1 MANADGSNPRKVS
14 EDGYSY
20 RCGFSEEFV
29 PLIVTTGRSISI
41 IRHDLENGEET
52 TLLTG
57 VEDRL
62 AISPDGRSFLFVSG
76 LDLSTFPSS
85 GSESLEIL
93 DIATGQRHLLHG
105 PHADASYHG
114 LIWSPDGQRVGFIAA
129 PPRSLPVG
137 SLPPPG
143 PTPSPNSGGSAP
155 PGSEAQGSPSPFS
168 DYGLYVR
175 DLTGAEATLVY
186 QFEEDDFPYVE
197 WSPSGEWLLIGG
209 VGVGPK
215 TQPFIG
221 VYSETLPTRE
231 AEELGIE
238 GGALTHSVVEDGP
251 SAGILE
257 WGDVI
262 TAINGE
268 KITSAEDI
276 GPLVRASNP
285 GDVLTLTIY
294 RVRTR
299 ETLEVDVTVGQRDV
313 PPFERELGYVLV
325 NVESGETRQVL
336 SVDQPFEWVFYWAPD
351 KDMFAYVY
359 DETLFLE
366 SVNGDVLEVPLL
378 TSIEEAC
385 SSCNSFGWSPDGSYI
400 GLTGRQTLAV
410 LDTATGEI
418 RSLLQE
424 EKKALSVSPIWWR

>member
-1 MANADGSNPRKVS
+1 M
-14 EDGYSY
+14 
-20 RCGFSEEFV
+20 
-29 PLIVTTGRSISI
+29 
-41 IRHDLENGEET
+41 
-52 TLLTG
+52 
-57 VEDRL
+57 
-62 AISPDGRSFLFVSG
+62 
-76 LDLSTFPSS
+76 
-85 GSESLEIL
+85 
-93 DIATGQRHLLHG
+93 
-105 PHADASYHG
+105 
-114 LIWSPDGQRVGFIAA
+114 
-129 PPRSLPVG
+129 
-137 SLPPPG
+137 
-143 PTPSPNSGGSAP
+143 
-155 PGSEAQGSPSPFS
+155 
-168 DYGLYVR
+168 
-175 DLTGAEATLVY
+175 
-186 QFEEDDFPYVE
+186 
-197 WSPSGEWLLIGG
+197 
-209 VGVGPK
+209 
-215 TQPFIG
+215 
-221 VYSETLPTRE
+221 
-231 AEELGIE
+231 
-238 GGALTHSVVEDGP
+238 VEDGP

-268 KITSAEDI
+268 KITGAEDI

-285 GDVLTLTIY
+285 GDVLTLTTYSI
-294 RVRTR
+294 RTR

-366 SVNGDVLEVPLL
+366 SVNGDLLEVPLP
-378 TSIEEAC
+378 TPIEEAC